1 MKKECT
7 LNVLKKAMKNND
19 YSYDIYFRMA
29 IIDEYLN
36 GNLDIWKLYNKLQI
50 TRCKQISIIPREMMN
65 HKNEFIK
72 LICSIKKD
80 GFDFLN
86 PILINKDGLIIDGAH
101 RMACA
106 VYFNIPLVSTYTTE
120 ETFNI
125 VPNDYSKSWFE
136 KNDLNDCILLAEKQK
151 NKVKELLLC
160 TSQKRY

>member
-1 MKKECT
+1 LAVGKYDKKLYVYSILEPA
-7 LNVLKKAMKNND
+7 NENID

-36 GNLDIWKLYNKLQI
+36 GNLDVWKLYDKLQI

-86 PILINKDGLIIDGAH
+86 PILINKEGLIIDGAH

-106 VYFNIPLVSTYTTE
+106 VYFNIPLISTY
-120 ETFNI
+120 N
-125 VPNDYSKSWFE
+125 
-136 KNDLNDCILLAEKQK
+136 
-151 NKVKELLLC
+151 
-160 TSQKRY
+160 

>member
-1 MKKECT
+1 MRKECT

-36 GNLDIWKLYNKLQI
+36 GNLDVWKLYDKLQI

-86 PILINKDGLIIDGAH
+86 PILINKEGLIIDGAH
-101 RMACA
+101 RMVCT
-106 VYFNIPLVSTYTTE
+106 VYFNIPLISTYTTE

-125 VPNDYSKSWFE
+125 VPNDYSKYWFE